1 MLSVR
6 LLLQFAPSG
15 AGKTSLLNAGLFPR
29 LRPHGYLPF
38 MIRLN
43 HARESLVE
51 STFRSLNAATES
63 LRLNDPVIPERAA
76 GAYGLFFRAC
86 SFGLPISNS

>member
-1 MLSVR
+1 MKFFGRRRATEELLLRVLSVR

-43 HARESLVE
+43 HAQESLAE
-51 STFRSLNAATES
+51 STLRSLDAATES
-63 LRLNDPVIPERAA
+63 LRLELTR
-76 GAYGLFFRAC
+76 
-86 SFGLPISNS
+86 